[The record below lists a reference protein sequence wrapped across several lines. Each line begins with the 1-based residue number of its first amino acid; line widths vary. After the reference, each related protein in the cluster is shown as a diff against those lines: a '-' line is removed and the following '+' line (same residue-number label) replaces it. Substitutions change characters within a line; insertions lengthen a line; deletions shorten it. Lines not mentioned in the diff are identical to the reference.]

1 MEINLRDHWDSLS
14 PETRQ
19 WLTENPGCVVLPRT
33 ITETIHQETGIT
45 ADSDQHDQAPL
56 SPEDLDFLRAGPKQ
70 RPPRRSTGSSTQ
82 YSPEK
87 AEAER
92 QRTKESSMNAEPRPA
107 AEPSH
112 PPAPAR
118 ASRQDAGRWSRAPE
132 WPGPPPS
139 PPSCS

>member
-56 SPEDLDFLRAGPKQ
+56 SPEDLDFLRA
-70 RPPRRSTGSSTQ
+70 R
-82 YSPEK
+82 
-87 AEAER
+87 AEA
-92 QRTKESSMNAEPRPA
+92 T
-107 AEPSH
+107 
-112 PPAPAR
+112 PAP
-118 ASRQDAGRWSRAPE
+118 PE
-132 WPGPPPS
+132 HRFFDTIQQGEG
-139 PPSCS
+139 